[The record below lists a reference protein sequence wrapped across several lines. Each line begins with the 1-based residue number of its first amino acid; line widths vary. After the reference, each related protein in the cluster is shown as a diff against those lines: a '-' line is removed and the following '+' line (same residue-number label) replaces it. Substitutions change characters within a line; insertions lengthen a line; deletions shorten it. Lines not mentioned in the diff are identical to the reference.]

1 MSEQPRFIPAAEWV
15 RKWRESQA
23 AEAGEES

>member
-23 AEAGEES
+23 AESEESE